1 LKYLSLSDVPQN
13 NDGEKDIKQCLYVS
27 TMEESLYHN
36 FRRPQGEQG
45 MEVLKSMNEHHS
57 QLTDWALS
65 HLDDFVPSRILDIGC
80 GGGMALFKMATLYPS
95 SMLDGVDISEES
107 VRFSIGTNSESVR
120 SGRMSI
126 REGSVS
132 ALPFPDGSFDLI
144 TAFETY
150 FFWPDLRSDLRE
162 TVRVLA
168 PGGALLIVSEAYPHP
183 DFQEQNDENTR
194 LCGLRLVENEEMLS
208 LLRSH
213 GLHPVAYVREE
224 LNWVAFVACKKE

>member
-1 LKYLSLSDVPQN
+1 
-13 NDGEKDIKQCLYVS
+13 
-27 TMEESLYHN
+27 MEESLYHN
-36 FRRPQGEQG
+36 FRRPQGGQG

-65 HLDDFVPSRILDIGC
+65 HLGGLEPSRILDIGC

-95 SMLDGVDISEES
+95 SMLDGIDFSSES
-107 VRFSIGTNSESVR
+107 VRFSIGTNSESLR

-126 REGSVS
+126 QEGSVS
-132 ALPFPDGSFDLI
+132 DLPFPDGSFDLI

-183 DFQEQNDENTR
+183 DFQEQNDENAR

-208 LLRSH
+208 LLRGY
-213 GLHPVAYVREE
+213 GLVPTAYTREE
-224 LNWVAFVACKKE
+224 MNWVAFLAWKKE